1 MDEILRQ
8 AIAILRG
15 MWQRRW
21 WGLAVAWLVAA
32 VAAVAVWRIPEQY
45 EARARVYVDTQ
56 SVLRP
61 LLAGLA
67 VQPDLE
73 QQVGMLA
80 RTLMTR
86 PNMER
91 IVRKADLDLRAR
103 SPQETEALVDGLMRQ
118 LRLTRG
124 GGENIYEI
132 SYRHQSPEVAQRVVQ
147 HLVSLFV
154 ESGLGE
160 KRRDAEQARRFV
172 EDQIKHYDEKLRE
185 SEDRLKEFK
194 LRNFGLIGA
203 SNQDYFARVSA
214 LSEEVSKV
222 RMELRIAEESRDSL
236 QRQLAGEEPTLV
248 QTEVAPVVAT
258 GSAQI
263 EERLMLARRALD
275 ELERRYTPQHPDVM
289 TVRRQIEQL
298 EEQKAAELDARRK
311 ASAGKP
317 GRQVAATNP
326 VYQQIKISLA
336 EAEAQVAALRARL
349 GSMQSQLDQLRA
361 NANRIPALEAELV
374 QLNRDY
380 DVLKQ
385 NYQTLVA
392 RRESALMAEE
402 VDASVQ
408 MADFRVIDPPRA
420 TPRPVF
426 PNRPLLIGVALV
438 AALGAGAAVA
448 LGLSQL
454 FPRVADATIL
464 RTITQRPVLGT
475 ISMQMDPRMMVRAR
489 LGVAGFASGVFGL
502 VAIHGAW
509 AGWVLMSTRAG

>member
-1 MDEILRQ
+1 MDELLRQ

-32 VAAVAVWRIPEQY
+32 VAAVVVWRIPEQY

-56 SVLRP
+56 TVLRP

-67 VQPDLE
+67 VQPDVE

-91 IVRKADLDLRAR
+91 IARSADLDLRAR
-103 SPQETEALVDGLMRQ
+103 SPQETEQVVDGLMRQ
-118 LRLTRG
+118 LRLSSG
-124 GGENIYEI
+124 GRENLYEI
-132 SYRHQSPEVAQRVVQ
+132 SYRDRSPETAQRVVQ
-147 HLVSLFV
+147 SLVSLFV

-172 EDQIKHYDEKLRE
+172 EEQIKHYDEKLRE

-194 LRNFGLIGA
+194 LRNFGVLGA
-203 SNQDYFARVSA
+203 SNQDFFARVSA

-236 QRQLAGEEPTLV
+236 QRQLAGEEPILLPEPDASV
-248 QTEVAPVVAT
+248 SVVAA
-258 GSAQI
+258 SQQI
-263 EERLMLARRALD
+263 EERLTLARRALD
-275 ELERRYTPQHPDVM
+275 ELERRYTAEHPDVVA
-289 TVRRQIEQL
+289 TRRQIEQL
-298 EEQKAAELDARRK
+298 EQQKAAELEARRR
-311 ASAGKP
+311 AAARKP
-317 GRQVAATNP
+317 ARLSAATNP

-349 GSMQSQLDQLRA
+349 GSMQAQLDQLRA
-361 NANRIPALEAELV
+361 NANRIPQLEAELV

-380 DVLKQ
+380 DVLRQ
-385 NYQTLVA
+385 NYQMLVA
-392 RRESALMAEE
+392 RRESALMSEE
-402 VDASVQ
+402 VDASLR

-426 PNRPLLIGVALV
+426 PNRPLLIAVALL

-454 FPRVADATIL
+454 FPRVADATAL
-464 RTITQRPVLGT
+464 RTLTQRPVLGT
-475 ISMQMDPRMMVRAR
+475 ISMQLDPRMMVRAR
-489 LGVAGFASGVFGL
+489 LGVAAFASGVFGL
-502 VAIHGAW
+502 VAAHGAW
-509 AGWVLMSTRAG
+509 AGWVLMNARA

>member
-1 MDEILRQ
+1 MDELFRQ
-8 AIAILRG
+8 AISILRG

-32 VAAVAVWRIPEQY
+32 VAAVVVWRIPEQY

-56 SVLRP
+56 TVLRP

-67 VQPDLE
+67 VQPDVE

-91 IVRKADLDLRAR
+91 IARSADLDLRAR
-103 SPQETEALVDGLMRQ
+103 SPQQTEALVDGLMRQ
-118 LRLTRG
+118 LRLSSG
-124 GGENIYEI
+124 GRENLYEI
-132 SYRHQSPEVAQRVVQ
+132 SYRDRSPETAQRVVQ
-147 HLVSLFV
+147 SLVSLFV

-172 EDQIKHYDEKLRE
+172 EEQIKHYDEKLRE

-194 LRNFGLIGA
+194 LRNFGLLGA
-203 SNQDYFARVSA
+203 TNQDYFARVST

-248 QTEVAPVVAT
+248 QAEIAPVVAT
-258 GSAQI
+258 GSIQI
-263 EERLMLARRALD
+263 EERLMQARRALD

-298 EEQKAAELDARRK
+298 EEQKAAELEARRK
-311 ASAGKP
+311 AAAAKP
-317 GRQVAATNP
+317 GRPVAATNP

-349 GSMQSQLDQLRA
+349 ASMQSQLDQLRA
-361 NANRIPALEAELV
+361 NANRIPQLEAELV

-385 NYQTLVA
+385 NYQALVS

-426 PNRPLLIGVALV
+426 PNRPLLIAVALL

-454 FPRVADATIL
+454 FPRVADATTL
-464 RTITQRPVLGT
+464 RTIAQRPVLGT
-475 ISMQMDPRMMVRAR
+475 ISMQLDPRMMVRAR
-489 LGVAGFASGVFGL
+489 LGMAAFASGVFGL
-502 VAIHGAW
+502 VAAHGAW
-509 AGWVLMSTRAG
+509 AGWVLMNARA